1 MCKISTSLAFVN
13 GLLCN
18 ASFQYKSGL
27 NTHWPAE
34 AESAIYFHWCI
45 KKKKIFITE
54 MQLSPAL
61 QPWPPHVC
69 LKCLTQLFQTNLN
82 I

>member
-18 ASFQYKSGL
+18 ASFQWKSGL

-34 AESAIYFHWCI
+34 VESAIYFSLVY
-45 KKKKIFITE
+45 KKKKYVFITE

-61 QPWPPHVC
+61 QPWPPMYA
-69 LKCLTQLFQTNLN
+69 
-82 I
+82 